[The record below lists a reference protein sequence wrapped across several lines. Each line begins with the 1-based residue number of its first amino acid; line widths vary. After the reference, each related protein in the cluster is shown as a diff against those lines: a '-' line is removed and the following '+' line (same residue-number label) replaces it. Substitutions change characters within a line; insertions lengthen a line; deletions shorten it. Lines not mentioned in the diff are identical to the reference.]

1 MEKHQKDI
9 IKNKKYI
16 TIPNKILFS
25 ATEFSIITISI
36 NMDLPD
42 FPKQPRIEKM
52 RIPHVAEKIK
62 FIFCKFAFSS

>member
-16 TIPNKILFS
+16 TMPNKILFS

-36 NMDLPD
+36 NMDLLD

-52 RIPHVAEKIK
+52 RIPHIAEKIK

>member
-16 TIPNKILFS
+16 TMPNKILFS

-42 FPKQPRIEKM
+42 FPKQPRIEKI
-52 RIPHVAEKIK
+52 RTPHVAEKIK